1 MQSLKE
7 VGQREGHGFSMIR
20 DKARTRLVWVCH
32 FSITPRFRSRAFAAL
47 PETKGSWAP
56 QASPHAGVFASSQA
70 LQNLDF

>member
-32 FSITPRFRSRAFAAL
+32 FSVTPRL
-47 PETKGSWAP
+47 PVTCLRC
-56 QASPHAGVFASSQA
+56 SP
-70 LQNLDF
+70 